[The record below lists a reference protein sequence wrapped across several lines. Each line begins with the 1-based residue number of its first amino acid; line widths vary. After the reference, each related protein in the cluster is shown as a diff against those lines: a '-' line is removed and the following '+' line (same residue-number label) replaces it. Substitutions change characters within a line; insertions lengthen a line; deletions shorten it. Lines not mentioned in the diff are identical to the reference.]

1 MNGTSHRE
9 VGMEHGLIP
18 AIHPS
23 GSGEAFAGAGD
34 DRLVVRLATA
44 GPCPITLVEDT
55 SSDREW
61 APLHSHPWDEL
72 TYVLEGEMEFTIGAE
87 TQVGGPGTLVSLPR
101 GVPHTLR
108 VPSGTA
114 RFMMLTVGAPSVEF
128 LREVGQ
134 VYATGPTL
142 ERLLEVAS
150 RHGVTPAFDLPPS

>member
-1 MNGTSHRE
+1 MAQRQLHAGVVHHTD
-9 VGMEHGLIP
+9 
-18 AIHPS
+18 PS
-23 GSGEAFAGAGD
+23 LCLTA
-34 DRLVVRLATA
+34 A

-87 TQVGGPGTLVSLPR
+87 TRVGGPGTLVSLPR

>member
-1 MNGTSHRE
+1 
-9 VGMEHGLIP
+9 MEHGLIP

-23 GSGEAFAGAGD
+23 GSGETFAGAGD

-87 TQVGGPGTLVSLPR
+87 TRVGGPGTLVSLPR